1 MAKKD
6 IYKID
11 NYFITIGTIFLI
23 IGLTIFLDPNTYMEV
38 SIRKGD
44 TYQYED
50 KHGRTLDQIKTE
62 KGADEVTETTFPLI
76 RSIILGN
83 GIILLVIGIFYRRR
97 ENKIIAVWNALD
109 RTGEAK
115 VNDLAASLGLDRT
128 FITNHLKDIN
138 AQQTSYYVWDQ
149 ASDRIMDGKLM
160 TEFLLVVEC
169 NNCGS
174 KVNEKVAIDL
184 ISPPKCKYCGSP
196 ISSSESLN
204 KLKQDVLTTHATV
217 VASQAADK
225 KEFNVVLFI
234 VLMIFFWP
242 GAIVYLIMK
251 KSDMIKVKIGNL
263 NPGQP
268 VT

>member
-1 MAKKD
+1 MPNKD

-23 IGLTIFLDPNTYMEV
+23 IGLTIFLYPSTYNEV
-38 SIRKGD
+38 SIRNGD
-44 TYQYED
+44 KYW
-50 KHGRTLDQIKTE
+50 RTLDQIKTE

-76 RSIILGN
+76 RSIIFGN
-83 GIILLVIGIFYRRR
+83 GIILLIIGIFYRRR

-115 VNDLAASLGLDRT
+115 VNDLAASLGLERT
-128 FITNHLKDIN
+128 FITSHLKDIN

-149 ASDRIMDGKLM
+149 ASDRIVDGKLM

-184 ISPPKCKYCGSP
+184 VNPPKCRYCGSP
-196 ISSSESLN
+196 VSSSESLN
-204 KLKQDVLTTHATV
+204 KLKQDILTTHAA
-217 VASQAADK
+217 VANQASDK
-225 KEFNVVLFI
+225 KEFNVGLFT
-234 VLMIFFWP
+234 VLMTLFWP

-251 KSDMIKVKIGNL
+251 KSDMFNVKIGNL

-268 VT
+268 GT